1 MRPDHVPA
9 LEGETNESYGYA
21 TLGRLFALGYIA
33 GLRDAAYGRPP
44 PRYSRR
50 VAPDVL
56 RSDSGH
62 AAWPTSSQRAAS

>member
-1 MRPDHVPA
+1 VPA

-33 GLRDAAYGRPP
+33 GLRDAAYGRPRS
-44 PRYSRR
+44 RYSRR

-56 RSDSGH
+56 R
-62 AAWPTSSQRAAS
+62 